1 MKHVVLRTTIT
12 LNKILGE
19 LNNNVPKYTIV
30 MTFDLLNQYINMK
43 NKELYKLA
51 GVHFSTI
58 TKIKKIVGV
67 PRQERQE
74 LVL

>member
-1 MKHVVLRTTIT
+1 MYQKC
-12 LNKILGE
+12 
-19 LNNNVPKYTIV
+19 TIV

-58 TKIKKIVGV
+58 TKIRKIVGI
-67 PRQERQE
+67 PRQKRQE
-74 LVL
+74 LIL